1 VPGIAGRRWHS
12 RRGWCQPGGQPPV
25 AHFVAI
31 HQEAWPNRLGELLT
45 TIRQS
50 LALAPTLHPG
60 RRTTRLFQRLG
71 RPTQFVAVSEWSD
84 AQAFDQFRTWPVFVQ
99 TVAVCGPPPKIE
111 PLIAL
116 RRFER
121 MERRSAVA
129 SCVTVTAAPHQEAAV
144 RDYLLRDAHQR
155 VSSQHGLVS
164 RELYE
169 SRVTPGRFLV
179 LRGWSSLA
187 DLERFR
193 ATDAAELYESHR
205 RLGSSIERFTGA
217 LAAEL
222 SLLAS

>member
-1 VPGIAGRRWHS
+1 M
-12 RRGWCQPGGQPPV
+12 

-31 HQEAWPNRLGELLT
+31 HQEAWPDRLSELLT

-71 RPTQFVAVSEWSD
+71 RPTQFVAVSEWTD
-84 AQAFDQFRTWPVFVQ
+84 EFAFEQFSRWPVFVK

-111 PLIAL
+111 PLVAL

-121 MERRSAVA
+121 MERRSAIA
-129 SCVTVTAAPHQEAAV
+129 SCVTVTASREHESVV
-144 RDYLLRDAHQR
+144 RELLLRDAHQR
-155 VSSQHGLVS
+155 VSSQDGLVS

-169 SRVTPGRFLV
+169 SRMTPGRFLV

-193 ATDAAELYESHR
+193 ATDAADLYESHR

-222 SLLAS
+222 SPLDA